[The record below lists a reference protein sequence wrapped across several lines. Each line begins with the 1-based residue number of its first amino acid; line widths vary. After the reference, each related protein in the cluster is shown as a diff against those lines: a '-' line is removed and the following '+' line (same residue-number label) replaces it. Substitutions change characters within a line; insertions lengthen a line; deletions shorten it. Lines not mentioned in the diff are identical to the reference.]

1 MEDQRNF
8 SLAFDLPASSQ
19 ADKSNEKEA
28 QQVRF
33 PNLSEQELEKILT
46 ERHSARTKKT
56 TNWSVATFK
65 GKLHCLCPV
74 FLVTFVKPT
83 ENQQRKF

>member
-1 MEDQRNF
+1 MEDQPNF

-19 ADKSNEKEA
+19 VNKSNENEA
-28 QQVRF
+28 QQARF
-33 PNLSEQELEKILT
+33 PNLSEQELEKILA

-65 GKLHCLCPV
+65 GKYHC
-74 FLVTFVKPT
+74 
-83 ENQQRKF
+83 